1 MYNKYKKEIIIL
13 MSIIIMIIS
22 GLEIGLG
29 IEMGSKIILI
39 PAIVSLCIF
48 SIVFIVVG
56 IGIISIFMEEH

>member
-22 GLEIGLG
+22 GFGIGLG
-29 IEMGSKIILI
+29 IEMDSKIILF

-48 SIVFIVVG
+48 SIIFIVVG
-56 IGIISIFMEEH
+56 IGIISIFIEEH

>member
-48 SIVFIVVG
+48 FIVFIVVG